1 MKVLAIAFRQ
11 EKEIKR
17 IQIGKEGVKLSL
29 FANDMIL
36 YTENSKISIKKLLKL
51 RNELSKPE
59 RYKLIHINLLLLY
72 TLIMNNKKGKAKKKS
87 LV

>member
-11 EKEIKR
+11 EKEIKS

-59 RYKLIHINLLLLY
+59 RYKLIHINLLFLY